1 MLGSEWFVSPTD
13 ELLQNLRREFGKDRI
28 ELAYSQNINL
38 N

>member
-1 MLGSEWFVSPTD
+1 MLGPEWFVSPTD

-28 ELAYSQNINL
+28 ELAYSQHISL